1 MAPNEHAK
9 LNNSSSHRWLNCP
22 GSVKASEQFPQSSSV
37 YADEGTLAH
46 EAAEQLIQNGK
57 VTPAHKGKVTKFYKE
72 TGLDGDYAQMEK
84 ALEPYVDF
92 VKEEFAEARKTDEG
106 AQLLT
111 EQRVDMTEWIPG
123 GFGTTDVAII
133 GGKTL
138 HIIDLKYGKGIPVFA
153 EGNSQLMLYA
163 LGTLAMLDMIYDI
176 DTVKMTIYQPRLDN
190 VSSDT
195 ITADRLRAWGE
206 DVVKPGAELALSDDA
221 PMAAGDWCQ
230 FCPARKDCRAR
241 AEKYEALEEYKAK
254 AFLTVEEIGELLGQ
268 IDGLVKWA
276 EDLKDGAL
284 TRALEGESFPG
295 WKVVEGRSIRKY
307 SGTED
312 EIVRQCEGAGFDHAL
327 LYETKLLTVSAMEKM
342 MGKKK
347 FGEVLGDY
355 VEKPAG
361 KPTLAPESDKRPAI
375 VNNNAADDFDGEFPD
390 ELPFN

>member
-1 MAPNEHAK
+1 MAAHAK
-9 LNNSSSHRWLNCP
+9 LNSSGSHRWMNCP
-22 GSVKASEQFPQSSSV
+22 GSVKASECFPSSSSV

-46 EAAEQLIQNGK
+46 EAAEQLIQTGK
-57 VTPAHKGKVTKFYKE
+57 VSAKHKKKINAFYDE
-72 TGLDGDYAQMEK
+72 HPELGGDADQMQK
-84 ALEPYVDF
+84 ALEPYIEF
-92 VKEEFAEARKTDEG
+92 VHEELQEARKTDPG
-106 AQLLT
+106 ATLLT
-111 EQRVDMTEWIPG
+111 EQRVDLTPWIPE

-138 HIIDLKYGKGIPVFA
+138 HIIDLKYGKGVPVFA
-153 EGNSQLMLYA
+153 EGNSQLRLYA
-163 LGTLAMLDMIYDI
+163 LGTLDLLDTVYDI
-176 DTVKMTIYQPRLDN
+176 DTVKMTIYQPRIDN

-195 ITADRLRAWGE
+195 ITADKLKTWGE
-206 DVVKPGAELALSDDA
+206 DEVKPAAELALTDDA
-221 PMAAGDWCQ
+221 PMKAGDWCQ
-230 FCPARKDCRAR
+230 FCPARKNCRAR
-241 AEKYEALEEYKAK
+241 SEEYKSLEEYKKK
-254 AFLTVEEIGELLGQ
+254 AFLSVEEIGQILGQ

-347 FGEVLGDY
+347 FAEVLENY
-355 VEKPAG
+355 IEKPPG

-375 VNNNAADDFDGEFPD
+375 VNCTAADDFADEFD
-390 ELPFN
+390 DIPFN